1 MQYADSILR
10 KLLVVLKINFYIRKV
25 YPSLCAGLPASS
37 MCVFK
42 TQQQAGRIWNWNRTI
57 RMPGELKASDRISLI
72 FMSLRGILWI
82 AKRLVYML
90 TADSTITYQYN
101 FFILQDAIRNTV
113 TIQNNQSHDT
123 PHNLLQ
129 TA

>member
-1 MQYADSILR
+1 
-10 KLLVVLKINFYIRKV
+10 
-25 YPSLCAGLPASS
+25 
-37 MCVFK
+37 
-42 TQQQAGRIWNWNRTI
+42 
-57 RMPGELKASDRISLI
+57 MPGELKASDRISLI